1 MKNMTEPIKAAPT
14 ARSDGELSGMKNILT
29 DALYELGYDDTL
41 VDTLI
46 ERNII
51 DFSTVDY
58 TSHIIYQLE
67 EHYGESVLCGGLEDA
82 VICEYLDVSLMGK
95 LGTRWRASKGD
106 TFRERILC
114 MIVGPIES
122 LGLKVVKSSELEG
135 SKLIPH
141 LDAVKRNVVI
151 DYGEFGM
158 QLPDTD
164 LVVYNPKNSYVIS
177 IISSKISAGVSVVQS
192 GYWKSKLL
200 ESDNTAHIKVYL
212 ITPDIDK
219 NLTRMDPA
227 KEPRVIAETDL
238 DGTYVLTAAPFEESD
253 KVKLFE
259 HFIEDLRQVIG
270 ENQ

>member
-1 MKNMTEPIKAAPT
+1 MVKNTTEPIKAAPT
-14 ARSDGELSGMKNILT
+14 ARGGASLDGMRNILT

-46 ERNII
+46 ERNVI

-82 VICEYLDVSLMGK
+82 VICESLGVSLTGE
-95 LGTRWRASKGD
+95 LGRSWRASKGD
-106 TFRERILC
+106 AFRERILY
-114 MIVGPIES
+114 MIAGPIES
-122 LGLKVVKSSELEG
+122 LGLKVVKSRDLES
-135 SKLIPH
+135 SKLIPQ

-164 LVVYNPKNSYVIS
+164 IVVYNPENSQVIA
-177 IISSKISAGVSVVQS
+177 IISSKISAGGSIVQT

-200 ESDNTAHIKVYL
+200 ESENTAHIKAYL
-212 ITPDIDK
+212 ITPDAKKD
-219 NLTRMDPA
+219 LTKMDPA
-227 KEPRVIAETDL
+227 EEPRIIAEMDL
-238 DGTYVLTAAPFEESD
+238 DGTYVLTAEALEESA

-259 HFIEDLRQVIG
+259 HFIEDLKRLL
-270 ENQ
+270 EKH